1 MLLFFIIILLVI
13 IISLKIKLKIKILWS
28 TFFHKGVKTN
38 DSKFG
43 VYCYHGKQ
51 GSTKTA
57 SCVKF
62 LLEQKEKLG
71 YEVYANIKS
80 LKNTDYYYF
89 NGLEGL
95 LSLRNKSKCIIFYDE
110 IFTLLTKNSKMTNDI
125 LDFLSQMRKRE
136 IIFITTAQE
145 WLEINMTLRR
155 YCKYDIYCRKI
166 NLPFFCLSLKRF
178 GNAEDMKWS
187 EQDNEYVSPI
197 IKTTI
202 SKLNKRYLNLYDTF
216 EQINPNDVCLPTF
229 ISSKENTITTT
240 L

>member
-1 MLLFFIIILLVI
+1 MILWIGIILIVVLIVI
-13 IISLKIKLKIKILWS
+13 KFRYKIKIKWKS
-28 TFFHKGVKTN
+28 FFHKGVKCN

-62 LLEQKEKLG
+62 ILEQHENLG

-80 LKNTDYYYF
+80 LKGIEYYYY

-95 LSLRNKSKCIIFYDE
+95 LSLRDKTKCIIFFDE
-110 IFTLLTKNSKMTNDI
+110 IFTLLTKSSRMTNDI

-155 YCKYDIYCRKI
+155 YCKYEIKCSKI
-166 NLPFFCLSLKRF
+166 NLPFFALSLKTF
-178 GNAEDMKWS
+178 GNAEQMKWS
-187 EQDNEYVSPI
+187 QDDNEYLCP
-197 IKTTI
+197 TI
-202 SKLNKRYLNLYDTF
+202 CLTLEKLNKKYLELYDTF
-216 EQINPNDVCLPTF
+216 EQINSSITIYPT
-229 ISSKENTITTT
+229 KTYNP
-240 L
+240 